1 MDGKDD
7 DVKGIALNG
16 HTLTDEQHRAL
27 VVAIECMRDAPSV
40 PGSVVLES
48 YRQKASELIALLNN
62 PGKKKK
68 KNEFFE
74 LCGLLGFFA
83 LVAYV
88 ATLIANR

>member
-1 MDGKDD
+1 MDDKDD
-7 DVKGIALNG
+7 DVKGLVLNG

-40 PGSVVLES
+40 PGSVVLDS
-48 YRQKASELIALLNN
+48 YRKKACELIALIHS

-68 KNEFFE
+68 HSEFFE
-74 LCGLLGFFA
+74 LCSLLGFFG
-83 LVAYV
+83 LVAYI